1 MIQKLAKLG
10 KIIPEDMFPDNPL
23 GLNLDFKMEYVVF
36 LEFNYQNEHW
46 GFNGVT
52 IEEFKKS
59 QSDKYLIQTSS
70 GNFTPEFP
78 SFPVYDFND
87 LKDDEAAD
95 INFKES
101 KVGKRVLRCLKKY
114 QKQFDGIKKH
124 LIENENVKS
133 ELKEKTVDLDQAL
146 LSFKLDGSYI
156 ADSRWLEKKISKI
169 ADAGAKENYTFNNK
183 KYEATD
189 KLCSITNNVESTIW
203 GYVSPYNF
211 YAVKTELGSVPGG
224 FDARTAWKN
233 FPVSP
238 KGVEYLARA
247 EQFLKEYLRFRFCGI
262 NYFLVPER
270 VLDIGDKGEFLD
282 YIQDFKRFCL
292 SKENGSNNRLEEDL
306 IDLMKEKDNSAS
318 YTLFFYEENN
328 AEFKIL
334 ASVED
339 VFPSYTEKISFVK
352 KSSENHRIFKGLKW
366 KKEKYDL
373 KFAFSHIKEFVPEQ
387 AAFLEI
393 VRSIFM
399 QKRIDFDYLLDRII
413 SRFQTDFAND
423 ELYPTTVLKGVLIL
437 KLLLKLHLIQQP
449 KTINEVIMDN
459 KYESF
464 FEEHSDFFNS
474 GDSATKKAVFLEG
487 VLVKWLL
494 NIQLKKRD
502 STPFRSRLN
511 SLRLNQKIIKRL
523 LPEVIE
529 KLNQYDTSYQE
540 LEEAISQYL
549 LKATFDISD
558 NEISFYFTMGMN
570 LAKEFKSDN
579 ENKNING
586 E

>member
-10 KIIPEDMFPDNPL
+10 KIIPENMFPDNPL
-23 GLNLDFKMEYVVF
+23 GLNLDFEMDYIVF
-36 LEFNYQNEHW
+36 LEFNHQNEQW
-46 GFNGVT
+46 QFNGVT

-59 QSDKYLIQTSS
+59 HSDKYLIQTSS

-114 QKQFDGIKKH
+114 QKQFDGIKNH
-124 LIENENVKS
+124 LIENENVKK

-156 ADSRWLEKKISKI
+156 GDSKWLEKKISNI

-203 GYVSPYNF
+203 GFVSPYNF

-224 FDARTAWKN
+224 FDARIAWKN

-238 KGVEYLARA
+238 KGAEYLARA

-270 VLDIGDKGEFLD
+270 VLDIGDEGEFLD

-292 SKENGSNNRLEEDL
+292 SRENGSNNRLEEDL

-339 VFPSYTEKISFVK
+339 VFPSYTEKISSVK
-352 KSSENHRIFKGLKW
+352 KSSENHQMFKGLKR
-366 KKEKYDL
+366 KKEKYNL
-373 KFAFSHIKEFVPEQ
+373 NFAFSHIKEFIPEQ
-387 AAFLEI
+387 AGFLEI

-399 QKRIDFDYLLDRII
+399 QKPIDYDFLMGRVVNKFQIDY
-413 SRFQTDFAND
+413 ANE
-423 ELYPTTVLKGVLIL
+423 ELYHSTPLKAF
-437 KLLLKLHLIQQP
+437 LLLKFIQKLNLIKQT
-449 KTINEVIMDN
+449 KTSDMVTMEN
-459 KYESF
+459 KYEKF
-464 FEEHSDFFNS
+464 FDEHADFFNA
-474 GDSATKKAVFLEG
+474 SATKKAVFLEG
-487 VLVKWLL
+487 VLAQKLL
-494 NIQLKKRD
+494 NIQYQERGA
-502 STPFRSRLN
+502 TPFRNRLN
-511 SLRLNQKIIKRL
+511 SLKISERIIKRL
-523 LPEVIE
+523 LPEMIE
-529 KLNQYDTSYQE
+529 KLEQYNKNYYRE
-540 LEEAISQYL
+540 LEEIISSYL
-549 LKATFDISD
+549 LSAKFELSD
-558 NEISFYFTMGMN
+558 DELSFYFTMGMN
-570 LAKEFKSDN
+570 LAGQFKTEQKEELITDN
-579 ENKNING
+579 E
-586 E
+586 